1 MKKLLA
7 IVGAIGLTG
16 TAATTVVSCGTTDT
30 FDIIFIPSNNATEV
44 INTVKPLEGKLQ
56 AEMKAKAEERGETFT
71 KKVKI
76 STSTSYEAAGS
87 TLAAGKA
94 DLAFLPV
101 GTYNKNK
108 GTIKED
114 GTYDKLGILLE
125 SSRDAYTV
133 EKDMPAGSITQSDS
147 LKYANEYNKI
157 LDITGNETITKE
169 QIREKYLDTSS
180 NSEYYRS
187 YVYVNNDLLNK
198 SDIKLSEIS
207 ADDEYQAALRKLIL
221 PGANGEEAKGDV
233 NFSVSKSKTSSAGT
247 IYPLMWL
254 KNVAGFNDEQVK
266 YIYTKSNRQAD
277 YPSAAQY
284 VSNTSNGVAVG
295 FSDIRYEIKD
305 EAASIKAFKNT
316 SVIGMSDKII
326 NDGIMYSRKRI
337 NDDKIIKDLR
347 DSFKDLISKE
357 ENKEIF
363 NVYNHTDYIGP
374 KEEQTP
380 IEWET
385 ALDKEITVTSV
396 EAEKIETLIKDL

>member
-56 AEMKAKAEERGETFT
+56 AEMKARAEERGETFT

-76 STSTSYEAAGS
+76 STSTNYEAAGS

-108 GTIKED
+108 GTLKED

-125 SSRDAYTV
+125 SSRDAYSV
-133 EKDMPAGSITQSDS
+133 EAGMPDGPITQSDS
-147 LKYANEYNKI
+147 LKYAKNYNEL
-157 LDITGNETITKE
+157 LDISEEENITKE
-169 QIREKYLDTSS
+169 QIREKYLDTKEKSA
-180 NSEYYRS
+180 YYRS
-187 YVYVNNDLLNK
+187 YVYVNNKLLEK
-198 SDIKLSEIS
+198 QGIDISSIQ
-207 ADDEYQAALRKLIL
+207 DDSYGETLRKLIL
-221 PGANGEEAKGDV
+221 PDAKGDEAKGTV
-233 NFSVSKSKTSSAGT
+233 NFAVSKSKTSSAGT

-254 KNVAGFNDEQVK
+254 KNVAKFNDQQVK
-266 YIYTKSNRQAD
+266 YIYINSKKQEN
-277 YPSAAQY
+277 YPSAAEV
-284 VSNTSNGVAVG
+284 VSNSESVAVG

-316 SVIGMSDKII
+316 SVIGMTDKII
-326 NDGIMYSRKRI
+326 NDGIMYSRKRV
-337 NDDKIIKDLR
+337 NDDKVIKDLR

-363 NVYNHTDYIGP
+363 NVYNHADYIGP
-374 KEEQTP
+374 EGEQAP

-396 EAEKIETLIKDL
+396 EAEKIEALIKDL

>member
-56 AEMKAKAEERGETFT
+56 AEMKARAEERGEKFT

-76 STSTSYEAAGS
+76 STSTNYEAAGS

-108 GTIKED
+108 GTLKED
-114 GTYDKLGILLE
+114 RTYDKLGILLE
-125 SSRDAYTV
+125 SSRDAYRV
-133 EKDMPAGSITQSDS
+133 EAGMPDGSITQSDS
-147 LKYANEYNKI
+147 LKYAKNYNELLNISKEE
-157 LDITGNETITKE
+157 NITKE
-169 QIREKYLDTSS
+169 QIREKYLDTKEKST
-180 NSEYYRS
+180 YYRS
-187 YVYVNNDLLNK
+187 YVYVNNELLK
-198 SDIKLSEIS
+198 KQGIDMSKIS
-207 ADDEYQAALRKLIL
+207 KDDEYQDALRKLIL
-221 PGANGEEAKGDV
+221 PDASGNEAKGNV

-266 YIYTKSNRQAD
+266 YIYTKSNKQVD

-284 VSNTSNGVAVG
+284 VSNTSNGFAVG

-305 EAASIKAFKNT
+305 EADSIKAFKNT

-326 NDGIMYSRKRI
+326 NDGIMYSRKRV
-337 NDDKIIKDLR
+337 NDDKVIKDLR

-363 NVYNHTDYIGP
+363 NVYNHADYIGP
-374 KEEQTP
+374 KEEQTS
-380 IEWET
+380 IEWEA
-385 ALDKEITVTSV
+385 ALDKEITITSV